1 MAARDFHRF
10 PDLPTELR
18 LLIWSH
24 CIPGPRV
31 VEMDFPMWNQ
41 HLIISPGSLRAL
53 WSSPAGRV
61 ALVSRVC
68 REARSVALNRVR
80 YVTWR
85 KNEDQT
91 DENGTVCLHRYWND
105 WGVDAPV
112 RFRQGIDIVHLNWH
126 YGYERVDMEYDP
138 QYPWETFKWLVNQA
152 AAASVSADLL
162 LAFDPERP
170 NPFTGSTG
178 FEREDMRHFSPHRL
192 YYAVL
197 AIVEIHI
204 SAEEAAQAGVF
215 GVLGEQPIR
224 LVDPRDTA
232 TIAKFRD
239 VWKRHQPGLC
249 QENELDVAEFFTTS
263 VDDAEAYCAR
273 VEQWRQTLEKVWVW
287 YAGINLDISWDTRDE
302 FWPDWSSAST
312 AERARQDE
320 LTPGWTLN
328 WNYRELIREH
338 PWVQAQLEL
347 MPRFEP
353 AIMFRHCVSSS
364 GSCQRSAMTFP
375 EWLIAAV
382 AGESL

>member
-31 VEMDFPMWNQ
+31 VEMDFPMSNQ
-41 HLIISPGSLRAL
+41 HLIIPSGFLRGL

-68 REARSVALNRVR
+68 REARSVALNRVQ
-80 YVTWR
+80 YVTWI
-85 KNEDQT
+85 KNEDQK
-91 DENGTVCLHRYWND
+91 DENGMVYLDGYRND
-105 WGVDAPV
+105 WGVDVPV

-126 YGYERVDMEYDP
+126 YGYERLDMETDP

-162 LAFDPERP
+162 LPFDPERH
-170 NPFTGSTG
+170 NPFATS
-178 FEREDMRHFSPHRL
+178 FRPEDMRHFSPHHL
-192 YYAVL
+192 YYVVL

-204 SAEEAAQAGVF
+204 SAKEAAQARVF
-215 GVLGEQPIR
+215 GVLGEQPVR
-224 LVDPRDTA
+224 LVDPRDTT
-232 TIAKFRD
+232 TIVKFRD
-239 VWKRHQPGLC
+239 VWRRYQSGLF
-249 QENELDVAEFFTTS
+249 QENELDVAEFFTTA
-263 VDDAEAYCAR
+263 VDDAEVYYIR
-273 VEQWRQTLEKVWVW
+273 VEQWRQNLEKAWLW
-287 YAGINLDISWDTRDE
+287 YQGHNLDISLDTQDE
-302 FWPDWSSAST
+302 FWPNRH
-312 AERARQDE
+312 AEHARQDN
-320 LTPGWTLN
+320 LTPGWILN
-328 WNYRELIREH
+328 WNHQELIREH

-353 AIMFRHCVSSS
+353 AIMFRHCVNSS

-375 EWLIAAV
+375 DWLIADV
-382 AGESL
+382 AGESPPS